1 MRGSVIKRGST
12 WTYVLSLGRDPVTG
26 RRQRKW
32 VGGFRT
38 KSACE
43 GALVEALGR
52 LRRGE
57 YVDPR
62 GLTVGAYLAQW
73 LESMAPSLRPSTMK
87 SYSDIVRLH
96 VAPRIGEVKLARLKP
111 VEISGLY
118 SELLKSGRRLPP
130 AGGLSPTSVLYV
142 HRVLKHAL
150 GDAVRWGYLPRN
162 AADLVK
168 APRVEHSEMT
178 VWGPEDVR
186 RFFDAVADDRLF
198 AMWVLMV
205 TTGMRRG
212 EVVGLRW
219 KDVDLGA
226 RRVSIVQTLVDVG
239 YEVYVSAP
247 KTKKG
252 RRAVALDVHTA
263 RVMAER
269 RSCQR
274 AEREFIGFDRPAE
287 YVFTKIDGATLQPQ
301 NVSQA
306 FETIVRKAGL
316 PRVRLHDLRHTHA
329 TLALAAGV
337 HPKIVGERLG
347 HSNIQIT
354 LDTYSHVLAGLQ
366 DEAAE
371 KVAEL
376 IIGGPDSGDT
386 PDSTAALSA
395 PDEALEGPLA
405 ADAEGVADVGPGRA
419 AVLGGGDVVGG
430 ELAER
435 PGEVVGEAGE
445 AQEGARVIPLRR
457 VSGGRER
464 PQ

>member
-12 WTYVLSLGRDPVTG
+12 WTYVLSLGRDPATG

-73 LESMAPSLRPSTMK
+73 LESMAPSLRRSTMQ
-87 SYSDIVRLH
+87 SYSDLVRLH
-96 VAPRIGEVKLARLKP
+96 IAPRLGCVKLSTLNP

-118 SELLKSGRRLPP
+118 AELLSSGRLRPP
-130 AGGLSPTSVLYV
+130 GGGLSPTSVLYV

-150 GDAVRWGYLPRN
+150 ADAVRLGYLPRN
-162 AADLVK
+162 PADLVK
-168 APRVEHSEMT
+168 APRADDTEMT
-178 VWGPEDVR
+178 VWGPVDVR

-212 EVVGLRW
+212 EVCGLRW
-219 KDVDLGA
+219 KDVDLDV
-226 RRVSIVQTLVDVG
+226 RRVSIVQTLVDVA

-263 RVMAER
+263 RVMAEH

-274 AEREFIGFDRPAE
+274 AERELIGFDRPAE
-287 YVFTKIDGATLQPQ
+287 YVFTKIDGSTLQPQ

-306 FETIVRKAGL
+306 FETIIRKAGL
-316 PRVRLHDLRHTHA
+316 PRIRLHDLRHTHA

-366 DEAAE
+366 GEAAE
-371 KVAEL
+371 QVAAL
-376 IIGGPDSGDT
+376 IIGGPESGDT
-386 PDSTAALSA
+386 PDSTPPLSA
-395 PDEALEGPLA
+395 PDEALEGPLP
-405 ADAEGVADVGPGRA
+405 ADTEGVTDLGPGRA
-419 AVLGGGDVVGG
+419 AVLGGNDVVGG
-430 ELAER
+430 ELPELA
-435 PGEVVGEAGE
+435 GEVVGEARE
-445 AQEGARVIPLRR
+445 AQQAARVIRLRSAT
-457 VSGGRER
+457 SGRQR